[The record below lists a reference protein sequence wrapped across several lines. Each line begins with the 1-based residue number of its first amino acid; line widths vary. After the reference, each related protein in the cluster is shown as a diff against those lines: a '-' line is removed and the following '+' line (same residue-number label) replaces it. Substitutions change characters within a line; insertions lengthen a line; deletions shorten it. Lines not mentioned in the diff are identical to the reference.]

1 MMVLVLLGN
10 GAFEGM
16 YGRDVAAV
24 VKGCKAFVK
33 KL

>member
-1 MMVLVLLGN
+1 MMGSDLLGSC
-10 GAFEGM
+10 AFEGM

-24 VKGCKAFVK
+24 VKRCKAFVK